1 MSEPQGENFYV
12 LLKDYY
18 SSIQLPKLNLG
29 SGIDYRQDYVNVDIH
44 PAARLIYQNFYVE
57 EVDVIADLNHGFP
70 FRDGVFHEVLARQVL
85 EHLKDVD
92 RVIIES
98 NRVLRNGGI
107 LQGVV
112 PYFKSDGA
120 YRLAHRALFCEFD
133 VVSLAKYGFEVIS
146 VERRSPLR
154 LPFKRFLDLFLWN
167 IYRTIEFR
175 FRKTRSPLP
184 FGTLRTIVKDITHQ
198 PME

>member
-1 MSEPQGENFYV
+1 MKNYILGI
-12 LLKDYY
+12 LTL
-18 SSIQLPKLNLG
+18 KLNLG
-29 SGIDYRQDYVNVDIH
+29 SGTDYRRDYINVDIH
-44 PAARLIYQNFYVE
+44 PKARLIYQNFYVE
-57 EVDVIADLNHGFP
+57 EVDVIADLSHGFP
-70 FRDGVFHEVLARQVL
+70 FRDEVFHEVLARQVL
-85 EHLKDVD
+85 EHLEDVD
-92 RVIIES
+92 RAIIES

-120 YRLAHRALFCEFD
+120 YRLAHRTLFCEYD
-133 VVSLAKYGFEVIS
+133 VVSLAKYGFEVVS

-167 IYRTIEFR
+167 VYRTIEFM
-175 FRKTRSPLP
+175 FRKTGDPLP
-184 FGTLRTIVKDITHQ
+184 FESQIAVVKDITDQ

>member
-1 MSEPQGENFYV
+1 M
-12 LLKDYY
+12 
-18 SSIQLPKLNLG
+18 PKLNLG
-29 SGIDYRQDYVNVDIH
+29 SGTDYRRDCVNVDIH

-57 EVDVIADLNHGFP
+57 EVDVMADLDSGFP

-85 EHLKDVD
+85 EHLDDVD
-92 RVIIES
+92 HAVMES
-98 NRVLRNGGI
+98 NRVLRDGGI

-120 YRLAHRALFCEFD
+120 YRLAHRTLFCEYD
-133 VVSLAKYGFEVIS
+133 VVSLAKYGFEVLS

-175 FRKTRSPLP
+175 FRKTCGSFSFESSRSV
-184 FGTLRTIVKDITHQ
+184 VKDITHRS
-198 PME
+198 ME

>member
-1 MSEPQGENFYV
+1 M
-12 LLKDYY
+12 
-18 SSIQLPKLNLG
+18 PKLNLG
-29 SGIDYRQDYVNVDIH
+29 SGTDYRRDCVNVDIH

-57 EVDVIADLNHGFP
+57 EVDVMADLDSGFP

-85 EHLKDVD
+85 EHLDDVD
-92 RVIIES
+92 QAVMES
-98 NRVLRNGGI
+98 NRVLRDGGI

-120 YRLAHRALFCEFD
+120 YRLAHRTLFCEYD
-133 VVSLAKYGFEVIS
+133 VVSLAKYGFEVLS

-175 FRKTRSPLP
+175 FRKTCGSFSFESSRSV
-184 FGTLRTIVKDITHQ
+184 VKDITHRS
-198 PME
+198 ME